1 MQGLTA
7 EQTAALAWVA
17 TSAHN
22 VGYAIGF
29 VFLGL
34 GSVVFSYLLLRS
46 RYVPRWL
53 AAWGI
58 FASSVLA
65 GGSLVTIAFP
75 EATPFVNPALFVPM
89 FISR

>member
-1 MQGLTA
+1 MTP
-7 EQTAALAWVA
+7 
-17 TSAHN
+17 TSA
-22 VGYAIGF
+22 GCPRAAIGF

-34 GSVVFSYLLLRS
+34 GSVVFSYLLFRS

-58 FASSVLA
+58 FSSAVLA

-75 EATPFVNPALFVPM
+75 EATSVVNPALFVPM
-89 FISR
+89 FIFEVTTGLWLLIRGVR